1 MVMPTRSTLCSL
13 PQPSGSKV
21 GLCNQFWI
29 VLSCAGVH
37 HFHNEVGNLSR
48 SIFQPLFPGHTK
60 EKIMSSKKYSCER
73 VDLLWTVQSRVPFQ
87 CTLAMFRKQ
96 SLDICG
102 FFFSSS
108 HNIFQVTVTK
118 TVNALSTSSHF
129 ILGFNWRQFLYTQKA
144 SLLSLP
150 SPILKVQGAGSGAAQ
165 ATL

>member
-1 MVMPTRSTLCSL
+1 
-13 PQPSGSKV
+13 
-21 GLCNQFWI
+21 
-29 VLSCAGVH
+29 
-37 HFHNEVGNLSR
+37 
-48 SIFQPLFPGHTK
+48 
-60 EKIMSSKKYSCER
+60 MSSKKFSCER

-129 ILGFNWRQFLYTQKA
+129 YPGVQLETVPLHTE
-144 SLLSLP
+144 SLP
-150 SPILKVQGAGSGAAQ
+150 LVSAFTYSEGAGSWKWCCSGHTINSGELMHLWQLSACKKWKLMDNHPRSSIFGSMTPGRFYILRGSPQ
-165 ATL
+165 DWPTSL